1 MAKRRIS
8 FLEAFFFSINP
19 YSPLNFNCVNFF
31 SIMWRE
37 SRFLLR
43 SPLVIQHIKCH
54 ARNVSLLQND
64 KDVDNR
70 KMNLQNARKKYKLEQ
85 NTFNLSEDQKDQV
98 DLVNVPPL
106 VSIYIIL

>member
-1 MAKRRIS
+1 
-8 FLEAFFFSINP
+8 
-19 YSPLNFNCVNFF
+19 
-31 SIMWRE
+31 MWRE
-37 SRFLLR
+37 SRLLLR

-54 ARNVSLLQND
+54 ARNVLLLQND